1 MSLPPSGE
9 ENFNL
14 LLFWNSSLTASY
26 SHFTLSHIL
35 SCLIFEGSP
44 VPASVCSWMVS
55 FLGTGAGFST
65 YLGVPGGPSPGLL
78 TLQAQ

>member
-44 VPASVCSWMVS
+44 VPASVCSWMGHLLGQVVGISSFFGLRVS
-55 FLGTGAGFST
+55 EKGCWKEL
-65 YLGVPGGPSPGLL
+65 P
-78 TLQAQ
+78 